1 MKRNLASKSG
11 MMLIEVLLG
20 MTIGMVLLGVMTT
33 VFVRVVVMNP
43 VAHEHLETAITL
55 GRLAEQFRGDVHA
68 ALQATSS
75 AEAGP
80 AMRLSLQWPGNVRI
94 EYELTEGGIQ
104 RAMIEGD
111 QVRQREQFGMS
122 GMKFVGWEIGDP
134 NREVS
139 LIVGRVSRRDAD
151 DSPAVRHPFPIT
163 ARLDRDRRFA
173 LVEAPK

>member
-1 MKRNLASKSG
+1 MKRNFASNSG
-11 MMLIEVLLG
+11 MMLIEVMLC

-43 VAHEHLETAITL
+43 AAHEHLETTITL

-68 ALQATSS
+68 ALLATSS
-75 AEAGP
+75 AADGP

-94 EYELTEGGIQ
+94 EYELVEGGIR

-111 QVRQREQFGMS
+111 QVRQREQFVMS
-122 GMKFVGWEIGDP
+122 GMKVVGWDIGASKRD
-134 NREVS
+134 VS
-139 LIVGRVSRRDAD
+139 LVVGRVSRRDAD
-151 DSPAVRHPFPIT
+151 DSPAVRYPFPIT

-173 LVEAPK
+173 LVEAPE